1 MFSRNHSTSSYAT
14 LPCAILAYKMPTRIS
29 VLVTIMFALAL
40 TACESA
46 SPQPFYPTL
55 APTPALDPA
64 IGFVTGENH
73 VPAGKYPFVELWI
86 TTVGYSRSGECKD
99 ALMIDFPTYSFSDG
113 RLSLYTG
120 LADLDVNRDMIG
132 FFGLGISN
140 DGAMGGGASSEL
152 QVIQQLP
159 FVAGNESIQ
168 SILEDGTLALQIADG
183 QSYWL
188 HPGQARIEYNEYDPD
203 PDCHVI
209 LVSRLTNF
217 GLLQGENIDLA
228 GTPLAPAKTP
238 AP

>member
-1 MFSRNHSTSSYAT
+1 
-14 LPCAILAYKMPTRIS
+14 
-29 VLVTIMFALAL
+29 MFALAL

-86 TTVGYSRSGECKD
+86 TTIGYSRSGECRD

-152 QVIQQLP
+152 RVIQQLP